1 MVKNVLRRAFGLLLI
16 FTILCGGIY
25 TAVVTGAAALLF
37 PFAANGSLVEASGL
51 LEGSA
56 LIGQPYASRRH
67 LWGRPGPQQK
77 VELAG
82 GGSAVYGGPANAAVT
97 SQAYAERIRERAI
110 YLQKANGMDGIPVP
124 EDLLTDSG
132 SGLDPQISP
141 EAAYF
146 QIPRVARARDL
157 DPEAIKALV
166 DAEITG
172 RELGFMGEPT
182 VNVLKLNLALDDLRK
197 K

>member
-132 SGLDPQISP
+132 SGLDPDISP
-141 EAAYF
+141 AAAQYQVHRLVAATGHGEDEIEAVLTACTQQRF
-146 QIPRVARARDL
+146 LGIFGAPRVNVSAVNRML
-157 DPEAIKALV
+157 DAMP
-166 DAEITG
+166 
-172 RELGFMGEPT
+172 
-182 VNVLKLNLALDDLRK
+182 
-197 K
+197 

>member
-132 SGLDPQISP
+132 SGLDPDISP
-141 EAAYF
+141 AAAQYQVHRLAAATGHGEDEIEAVLTACTQQRF
-146 QIPRVARARDL
+146 LGIFGAPRVNVSAVNRML
-157 DPEAIKALV
+157 DAMP
-166 DAEITG
+166 
-172 RELGFMGEPT
+172 
-182 VNVLKLNLALDDLRK
+182 
-197 K
+197 